1 MKKSLMKNKKGF
13 KSYIIQLLYYYKL
26 SNNLK
31 DLYEDWSNIRHVI
44 FFLLSIGLRKNK
56 PQ

>member
-1 MKKSLMKNKKGF
+1 MKKSLIKNKKGF

-31 DLYEDWSNIRHVI
+31 DLYKD
-44 FFLLSIGLRKNK
+44 
-56 PQ
+56 